1 MSVDLK
7 KTSEERADDFVDLY
21 NLTKKDEL
29 EYIFRGDFTPEI
41 VKIILDL
48 ARTTLENLS
57 DVIKIKEK
65 VYYIVGESLQN
76 IARHNAEAYE
86 DSPDNFSL
94 FAIQRKKSKF
104 YITTGN
110 VVKNDA
116 VESLKNR
123 IEKINSLEKND
134 IRSYSRTIRATTDFS
149 QKGGAGIGLI
159 EIAKRSGNKL
169 EYDFKKI
176 DNQYAYFYLNTEIP
190 IINTGDIKTTDKYS
204 IVNVK
209 ELHDILVNENVILF
223 FKGTF
228 NQGSLFNL
236 LSIVEN
242 QFKEST
248 ISIKIYNLMV
258 EMLQNISRHGDDYSH
273 EKDWKTGIFLI
284 TETDEE
290 YVLISGNYVLNT
302 KVKAFEKSIQYVND
316 LSLKDLVIEYDRILH
331 NFYIDQKRQGL
342 GLLDMKQKSKSN
354 LIYNFYPID
363 EKISFFTI
371 RIVVKK

>member
-1 MSVDLK
+1 MDVDLK
-7 KTSEERADDFVDLY
+7 KISRERADDFVDLY

-76 IARHNAEAYE
+76 IARHNTETYE

-116 VESLKNR
+116 IESLKNR

-134 IRSYSRTIRATTDFS
+134 IRSYSRTTRAATDFS

-273 EKDWKTGIFLI
+273 QKDWKTGIFLI

-331 NFYIDQKRQGL
+331 SFYIDHKRQGL

-363 EKISFFTI
+363 ENLSFFTI

>member
-1 MSVDLK
+1 MDIDLK
-7 KTSEERADDFVDLY
+7 KISKERADDFVDLY

-29 EYIFRGDFTPEI
+29 EYIFRGDFTSEI

-116 VESLKNR
+116 IEYLKNR

-134 IRSYSRTIRATTDFS
+134 LRSYSRTTRAATDFS

-204 IVNVK
+204 IINVK

-248 ISIKIYNLMV
+248 ISVKIYNLMV

-273 EKDWKTGIFLI
+273 EKEWKTGIFLI

-316 LSLKDLVIEYDRILH
+316 LSLKDLIIEYDRILH
-331 NFYIDQKRQGL
+331 NFSIDHKKQGL